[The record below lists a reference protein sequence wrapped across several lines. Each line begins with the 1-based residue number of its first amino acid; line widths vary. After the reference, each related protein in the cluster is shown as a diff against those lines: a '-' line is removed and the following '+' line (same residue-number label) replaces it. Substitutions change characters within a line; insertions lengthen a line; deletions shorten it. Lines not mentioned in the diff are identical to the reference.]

1 MTGEWEE
8 NVKDKKFNAG
18 VNKLLAQMDLRDWSN
33 PIGPSEPK
41 DPAMQREALED
52 LRTEFYT
59 CLEDCIKQVD
69 PDRTLALMTRAERL
83 TRLAADCG
91 YDLMRPLQEHW
102 AAMLYQV
109 HRSRRRFLIRKY
121 LTNPDSVNPDELA
134 EALDLYPT
142 DSAEHREDLERVRA
156 KMADP
161 SFRMCSD
168 THAKAKAIALR
179 PLRDDAYMRKLFGL
193 DA

>member
-1 MTGEWEE
+1 MSKQTYM
-8 NVKDKKFNAG
+8 D
-18 VNKLLAQMDLRDWSN
+18 KLLAQSDLRGWSN
-33 PIGPSEPK
+33 TTGVTDKPL
-41 DPAMQREALED
+41 DPAMQRDVLHD
-52 LRTEFYT
+52 LNEEFHR
-59 CLEDCIKQVD
+59 CLADCLRQDD
-69 PDRTLALMTRAERL
+69 PDRTLVLMTRAERL

-102 AAMLYQV
+102 SAMLYEV

-134 EALDLYPT
+134 EALDLYP
-142 DSAEHREDLERVRA
+142 DNSPEHREDLERVRA

-168 THAKAKAIALR
+168 THARAKAIALR
-179 PLRDDAYMRKLFGL
+179 PLHDEAYLRKLFGL